1 MLAGRRWA
9 TPLAWYDNIIHLHTM
24 QSRITI
30 SVPRALV
37 EAADERAQSLD
48 RSRSWV
54 LTEALRQYLGPTDAA
69 RGVREQATV
78 TYAAPLTPPTE
89 APESITDAAAEI
101 QAARRRRLRSELA
114 LPAVERL
121 RRAEE
126 LARLGAPQTESGVS
140 LQVLGFDT
148 YEAYYEWKKN
158 RLVRL

>member
-1 MLAGRRWA
+1 
-9 TPLAWYDNIIHLHTM
+9 M

-37 EAADERAQSLD
+37 EAADRQAESLD

-54 LTEALRQYLGPTDAA
+54 LTEALRQYLGQTNAV

-78 TYAAPLTPPTE
+78 PYAATRAPTVE
-89 APESITDAAAEI
+89 APEPITDAAAEI
-101 QAARRRRLRSELA
+101 AVARMRRLRSELA
-114 LPAVERL
+114 LPALERL
-121 RRAEE
+121 HRAEE
-126 LARLGAPQTESGVS
+126 LARLGAPSTGSGVS

-158 RLVRL
+158 RLIRL